1 MTGLCQWQVTEVKCA
16 SSTPLTRK
24 EFVCLHLYP
33 FPLPECRFSFNQHKE
48 QHVSHGFWAPS
59 VLGPLWLSSEACG
72 PFAE

>member
-1 MTGLCQWQVTEVKCA
+1 MTEFCQRQATEVKCA

-33 FPLPECRFSFNQHKE
+33 FPLPECRFSFSRHRE
-48 QHVSHGFWAPS
+48 QHVSRGCLALP